1 MPLDER
7 GLYAPADFS
16 ALRSRA
22 FDAPRVNSGAR
33 ALRAALRM
41 PKRDKHGRRYRGRDR
56 SLLGHG
62 HHPAAEAERILLD
75 EADRLGLGPAAIV
88 QGRVGPPLE
97 ATFGVGLGA
106 GVAQK
111 DQDAPMVGPPARPP
125 ASAPRSNSHL

>member
-22 FDAPRVNSGAR
+22 FDAPRFNSGAR

-41 PKRDKHGRRYRGRDR
+41 PKRDKHGRRYRGRGR
-56 SLLGHG
+56 SLLGRG

-75 EADRLGLGPAAIV
+75 DADRLGLGH
-88 QGRVGPPLE
+88 E
-97 ATFGVGLGA
+97 AVEIEAGHWLATEINAGA
-106 GVAQK
+106 
-111 DQDAPMVGPPARPP
+111 DAPRPCPPCRSTAQ
-125 ASAPRSNSHL
+125 SAGKDD

>member
-16 ALRSRA
+16 ALRSLA

-56 SLLGHG
+56 SLLGRG

-75 EADRLGLGPAAIV
+75 EADRLGLGHEAVEIEA
-88 QGRVGPPLE
+88 RHWLE
-97 ATFGVGLGA
+97 TEINAGA
-106 GVAQK
+106 
-111 DQDAPMVGPPARPP
+111 DAPKPCTPCRSTARR
-125 ASAPRSNSHL
+125 AGKDD